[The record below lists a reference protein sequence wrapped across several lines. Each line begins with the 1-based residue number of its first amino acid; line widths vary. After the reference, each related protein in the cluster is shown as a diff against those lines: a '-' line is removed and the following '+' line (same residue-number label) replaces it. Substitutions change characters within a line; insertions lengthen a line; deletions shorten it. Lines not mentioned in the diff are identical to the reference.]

1 MAPSPPRDPH
11 SFGTVDAD
19 TRVTVVLA
27 LAVNLVIA
35 TAKVVGGLLSG
46 SPALLSEAAHSVA
59 DSFNEL
65 FLLAAV
71 ARSRRTADARHPFGY
86 GKERFFWSMLAAVAI
101 FVTGAC
107 FSLYQGLHTLL
118 GDANSEPSAFRVGF
132 AVLGVAFA
140 AEAISFARAV
150 TQAVGEARRRGT
162 ALGDQLRG
170 GDPAL
175 RTVLAEDGAALI
187 GVLLAAGGMAAH
199 AATGSIAWEA
209 AASLAIAVLLALI
222 AFHLGRDSKDLL
234 IGEAADP
241 TLRQA
246 AYRFLAEQPGIDTVV
261 ALLTMQLGP
270 DSALLVARVDL
281 ADGFDSDGVEEA
293 SERVKAALR
302 HEFPMFRQVYLDIA
316 DATDADREQA
326 AVRLGAPQRDLSV

>member
-1 MAPSPPRDPH
+1 
-11 SFGTVDAD
+11 
-19 TRVTVVLA
+19 
-27 LAVNLVIA
+27 
-35 TAKVVGGLLSG
+35 
-46 SPALLSEAAHSVA
+46 
-59 DSFNEL
+59 
-65 FLLAAV
+65 
-71 ARSRRTADARHPFGY
+71 
-86 GKERFFWSMLAAVAI
+86 
-101 FVTGAC
+101 
-107 FSLYQGLHTLL
+107 LHTLL